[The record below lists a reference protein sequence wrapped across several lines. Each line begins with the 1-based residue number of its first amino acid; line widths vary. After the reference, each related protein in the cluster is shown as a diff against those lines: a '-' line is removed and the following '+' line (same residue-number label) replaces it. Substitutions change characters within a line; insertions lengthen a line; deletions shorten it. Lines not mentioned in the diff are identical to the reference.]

1 MKLTLILVLAFLMFP
16 VEPAS
21 ALVLRGVVSE
31 VRDGRSIV
39 VTSGGR
45 KLVVMLKGVDAP
57 ELKQEF
63 GEVSK
68 QYLASLI
75 LDKSVDIDFSQL
87 ASDHVVGKV
96 FCNQLDIGLQVIRDG
111 AAWFDK
117 TSGYTL
123 SEAERI
129 VYADAQQ
136 AARSE
141 SRGLWLDGS
150 PMPPWEWRLAEIWRS
165 SHRVTSVRKTGGDG
179 RSGLQSEDNMFSGRR
194 PVANAVADSTGKF
207 TGRDSATLPPKP
219 TGKPLNRPGQD
230 TDFSSYLNQGRISVV
245 YFYADWC
252 PTCRGLG
259 PVMDAINAQ
268 FPDMQVL
275 FMDIGDWNTP
285 VTREYG
291 ITSVPYFRIYDQSGN
306 LVATGREARDWLLR
320 ETAKRK

>member
-1 MKLTLILVLAFLMFP
+1 MFP
-16 VEPAS
+16 AAPANG
-21 ALVLRGVVSE
+21 LVLRGVVSE

-68 QYLASLI
+68 EYLASLI
-75 LDKSVDIDFSQL
+75 LDKSVEIDFSQF
-87 ASDHVVGKV
+87 STDHVVGKV

-117 TSGYTL
+117 ASGYSL

-136 AARSE
+136 AARNE
-141 SRGLWLDGS
+141 LRGLWRDGS
-150 PMPPWEWRLAEIWRS
+150 PMPPWEWRRAEIWRS
-165 SHRVTSVRKTGGDG
+165 ARRETVTRKSNGDG
-179 RSGLQSEDNMFSGRR
+179 RSGLQSEDILFSGRR
-194 PVANAVADSTGKF
+194 PVANGVAGSTGKA
-207 TGRDSATLPPKP
+207 TGRGSSTLPPKP
-219 TGKPLNRPGQD
+219 TAKPLNSPGQN
-230 TDFSSYLNQGRISVV
+230 TDFSSYLNQGRISIV

-252 PTCRGLG
+252 PTCRGLS

-291 ITSVPYFRIYDQSGN
+291 ITSVPYFRIYDQGGN
-306 LVATGREARDWLLR
+306 LVATGRDARDWLLR